1 MYWMPSKGLD
11 RVDKRRL
18 GGVGLGMG
26 GLGAIL
32 AVISI
37 FVGPATWF
45 IMVGGLLIL
54 VGIIFY
60 AASLLA
66 E

>member
-1 MYWMPSKGLD
+1 MALKGSEIL
-11 RVDKRRL
+11 DKRRL
-18 GGVGLGMG
+18 GGVGLALG

-37 FVGPATWF
+37 FVGPAIWF
-45 IMVGGLLIL
+45 IMIGGLLIL
-54 VGIIFY
+54 VGIIFFV
-60 AASLLA
+60 ASQLA